1 MRSSLFLVLILKVKY
16 EATLR
21 DYPEQYVQ
29 ECCEGPVE
37 PTTTV
42 GVESPLRAQNFAN
55 PPRFLKVFFTLKKDL
70 KNNNTCGNFS

>member
-42 GVESPLRAQNFAN
+42 GVAYTSS
-55 PPRFLKVFFTLKKDL
+55 FFQTPW
-70 KNNNTCGNFS
+70 NRP